1 MAGVSTIKRSGNRF
15 YVNPDDGDI
24 KVPGVTSVVGQLP
37 KDFLTFWAAKESAE
51 AAVSNWDI
59 VSQLVQRDPA
69 GAVDYLKNAHRRKS
83 KAATD
88 LGSAAH
94 DLFERLARGEVVN
107 DRHVHMDV
115 KPHVRWF
122 REFLQEMQPEFL
134 YLEETVW
141 SDTHE
146 YAGSFDAIAKV
157 DGETVVLD
165 WKTSAKV
172 YDSVALQLS
181 AYRFAD
187 RIILADSGES
197 VDVPEMVGGAVL
209 HVRPEGWQLVP
220 VKCDQEIFAHFLN
233 LRNTFTWETATK
245 KKVVGKPI
253 ASGGEL
259 VTGTQRRAA

>member
-15 YVNPDDGDI
+15 YIDPEDGDV

-37 KDFLTFWAAKESAE
+37 KDFLTFWAAKEAAE

-59 VSQLVQRDPA
+59 VSELCKRDPA
-69 GAVDYLKNAHRRKS
+69 GAVDYLKGAHRRKS

-94 DLFERLARGEVVN
+94 DYFERLARGEVVN
-107 DRHVHMDV
+107 DRHVHVDV
-115 KPHVRWF
+115 KPHVRHF
-122 REFLQEMQPEFL
+122 REFLDEVQPEFL
-134 YLEETVW
+134 YLEETIW
-141 SDTHE
+141 HDTHQV
-146 YAGSFDAIAKV
+146 AGSFDAIAKV
-157 DGETVVLD
+157 EGDLVVLD
-165 WKTSAKV
+165 WKTSKAV

-181 AYRFAD
+181 AYRYAD
-187 RIILADSGES
+187 RIILAETGES
-197 VDVPEMVGGAVL
+197 VPMPELAGGAVL
-209 HVRPEGWQLVP
+209 HVRPEGWSFVP
-220 VKCDQEIFAHFLN
+220 VKCDREVFETFLA
-233 LRNTFTWETATK
+233 LRKVFDWETAGK